1 MAASIIDSL
10 FSELLSDDT
19 IGNLA
24 SAAGVQKEGVTDIIS
39 AAIPTLLTAMAENST
54 TEKGAESL
62 AKALSQHSS
71 KTKINVPDAVKNADI
86 IDGQKIIGHILGGNT
101 DETIE
106 KMAKSTNLDK
116 DKISRVLSMVAPIIL
131 TFIARGK
138 KISKKSDSSLDMTD
152 MLASFVK
159 SAMTSNGKSSA
170 GASIATGIIS
180 SLFASQFGGSQSSGG
195 DATAAII
202 NSLLKNIF

>member
-86 IDGQKIIGHILGGNT
+86 IDGQKIIGH
-101 DETIE
+101 
-106 KMAKSTNLDK
+106 MAKSTNLDK

-138 KISKKSDSSLDMTD
+138 KTSKKSDSSLDMTD